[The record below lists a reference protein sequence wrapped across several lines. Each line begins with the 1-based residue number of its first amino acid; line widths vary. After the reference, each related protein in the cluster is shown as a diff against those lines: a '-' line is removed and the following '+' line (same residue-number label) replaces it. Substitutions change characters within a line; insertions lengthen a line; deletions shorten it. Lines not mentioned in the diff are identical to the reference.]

1 MHHLLLFWK
10 WIILIGPSFL
20 FYLENVIF
28 IGIDVDFLTQILTFQ
43 TKLHGFTRIYMGS
56 KSKSFTLKQFY
67 SNLNE
72 FTQFYTY
79 MSIVKHSHLH

>member
-1 MHHLLLFWK
+1 M
-10 WIILIGPSFL
+10 IGPSFL

-67 SNLNE
+67 TNLNE